1 MRLLVFALGSSL
13 LIAGCGGEN
22 PDPPTPPAADAKGPN
37 AAAPSAMTVTTA
49 PIAMRELARSVN
61 VAGEVAAVEE
71 MLLGVELTGLRVTEL
86 LVDVGEPVRR
96 GQVLLRLDRRM
107 LASDLQQA
115 DAALREAE
123 AGAALARAN
132 LARGQQLVQS
142 KYISA
147 NQLDELRA
155 LRTQSEARV
164 GTARA
169 ARDGVALRLSFAEL
183 RAPDDGIISRRLVQ
197 PGQVV
202 MGGGELLRLIRDGR
216 LEWRAQLPVAQL
228 AAIAPGARIE
238 LRGVDGKRIEGRVR
252 AVSPGVDPSTR
263 TGTVYA
269 DLPALETAGAMT
281 GAYLEGRIDIGLTRA
296 ATVPPGAVVLRD
308 GFPTVFVIDDN
319 RIVHARRVRT
329 GARSGDAVE
338 IMDGPKPGERV
349 AVRGAGFLA
358 DGDRV
363 RVVPATDTASSA
375 TATANSPGATR

>member
-1 MRLLVFALGSSL
+1 MVDRRLLILAAAVSL
-13 LIAGCGGEN
+13 MLMACS
-22 PDPPTPPAADAKGPN
+22 DTDKKAAPATADKPE
-37 AAAPSAMTVTTA
+37 AAAPSAMTVTAA
-49 PIAMRELARSVN
+49 PVAVRELARSVS
-61 VAGEVAAVEE
+61 VSGEIAAIEE

-86 LVDVGEPVRR
+86 LVDVGETVRR

-107 LASDLQQA
+107 LASDLKQA

-123 AGAALARAN
+123 AGAALAKAN
-132 LARGQQLVQS
+132 LARGQQLVQD

-183 RAPDDGIISRRLVQ
+183 RAPDDGVISKRLVQ

-216 LEWRAQLPVAQL
+216 MEWRAQLPVAQL
-228 AAIAPGARIE
+228 ASIAPGARVE
-238 LRGVDGKRIEGRVR
+238 LRRVGGMTVEGRVR
-252 AVSPGVDPSTR
+252 AVSPGVDATTR
-263 TGTVYA
+263 TGTVYVDVPA
-269 DLPALETAGAMT
+269 DSAGAGLML
-281 GAYLEGRIDIGLTRA
+281 GAYLEGRIDIGLTQA
-296 ATVPPGAVVLRD
+296 ATVPPNAVVLRE
-308 GFPTVFVIDDN
+308 GFPTVFVIDDKQ
-319 RIVHARRVRT
+319 IAHARRVRT
-329 GARSGDAVE
+329 GARNENAVE
-338 IMDGPKPGERV
+338 VLDGPKPGERV

-363 RVVPATDTASSA
+363 RVVVDSVSA
-375 TATANSPGATR
+375 KR